1 MTLDKW
7 IQWEVIY
14 FTNWN
19 FVPIHRALLPT
30 QITWMVLIYERERC
44 HIDELNASLHRY
56 RVRYHDRTHHPT
68 KIDLPRDAASCRN
81 TVATVK
87 CGKNLRE
94 DRPPPPGPIPL
105 LLDKTRL
112 EIRLL
117 GRQSSVGQYLIFNS
131 NKLLKLLSR

>member
-14 FTNWN
+14 LTRYKLKFRSDTSSPLDIQ
-19 FVPIHRALLPT
+19 V
-30 QITWMVLIYERERC
+30 TWMVLIYERERC

-68 KIDLPRDAASCRN
+68 KIDLPRDPPFTCRN

-87 CGKNLRE
+87 CGKNLRGLATITWS
-94 DRPPPPGPIPL
+94 DTSSIK
-105 LLDKTRL
+105 LDSRSDCLVVTKFGWT
-112 EIRLL
+112 
-117 GRQSSVGQYLIFNS
+117 IFN
-131 NKLLKLLSR
+131 LWFYLLSR

>member
-14 FTNWN
+14 LTRYKLKFRSDTSSPLDIQ
-19 FVPIHRALLPT
+19 V
-30 QITWMVLIYERERC
+30 TWMVLIYERERC

-68 KIDLPRDAASCRN
+68 KIDLPRDPPFTCRN

-87 CGKNLRE
+87 CGRE
-94 DRPPPPGPIPL
+94 LARIGHHHL
-105 LLDKTRL
+105 VRHLFDKTRL

-117 GRQSSVGQYLIFNS
+117 GR
-131 NKLLKLLSR
+131 NKVWLDNI